1 MAAVA
6 VAGASLTACSSS
18 SHPAFEGPTPLAG
31 TVISGRVIVE
41 DRTFT
46 TAAAGRPRFVPC
58 QGLSGCA
65 RTSLST
71 GEAYPGAK
79 IPPGIDDDIDYTQE
93 FVLYLVGAAF
103 EEATFED
110 HTAYIRLRPRDGG
123 FQIVKLDA
131 RELFT
136 SVEPRFSFQDDAG
149 KVLCTSS
156 WEGCG

>member
-18 SHPAFEGPTPLAG
+18 PHPAFESGTPLPG
-31 TVISGRVIVE
+31 TVISGRVIAE
-41 DRTFT
+41 DRSFT
-46 TAAAGRPRFVPC
+46 SAAAGRPRFVPC

-65 RTSLST
+65 RKSPGT
-71 GEAYPGAK
+71 GDAYPGVNL
-79 IPPGIDDDIDYTQE
+79 PPGIDDDIDYTQE
-93 FVLYLVGAAF
+93 FVLYLVGVAF
-103 EEATFED
+103 EEASFED
-110 HTAYIRLRPRDGG
+110 HTAHIRVRPREGG
-123 FQIVKLDA
+123 FQMVKLDA

-136 SVEPRFSFQDDAG
+136 SVEPRFTFQDDTG

>member
-18 SHPAFEGPTPLAG
+18 PHPAFESSTPLPGA
-31 TVISGRVIVE
+31 VISGRVIAE
-41 DRTFT
+41 DRFFSS
-46 TAAAGRPRFVPC
+46 AATGRPRFVPC

-65 RTSLST
+65 RTSPST
-71 GEAYPGAK
+71 GDAYPGLTL
-79 IPPGIDDDIDYTQE
+79 PPGIDDDIDYTQE

-103 EEATFED
+103 EEASFEKYVA
-110 HTAYIRLRPRDGG
+110 HIRLRPRDGG
-123 FQIVKLDA
+123 FQMVKLDA
-131 RELFT
+131 RELLT
-136 SVEPRFSFQDDAG
+136 VVDPTFSFEDDTG